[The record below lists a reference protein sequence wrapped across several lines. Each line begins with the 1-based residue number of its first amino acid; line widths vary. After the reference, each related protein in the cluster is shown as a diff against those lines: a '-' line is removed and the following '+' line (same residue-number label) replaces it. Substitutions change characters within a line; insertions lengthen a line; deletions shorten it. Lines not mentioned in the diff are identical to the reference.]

1 MSLPRSTKSERK
13 LSIELVKLYPGR
25 PEAPMGSWVARVM
38 HTNDK
43 ATGFDPSFADCARFV
58 AALIECDRRNRADGI
73 CSMTASVMDGSFP
86 EYGPLRVEHKRKDDG
101 SEWIHVRFYPRT
113 NWMYLRLGEVQD
125 IWRRIWDCEYAAYKN
140 HPRVRDP
147 REKAR
152 AYLREALEPG
162 ANLDDLDRKHL
173 IPAPRRAHGRQSN
186 AA

>member
-86 EYGPLRVEHKRKDDG
+86 EYGSGRIIRKQKDDD
-101 SEWIHVRFYPRT
+101 SEWIHVLFYEHT
-113 NWMYLRLGEVQD
+113 FWLYLRICDVQE
-125 IWRRIWDCEYAAYKN
+125 IWRRIWDCEAKKYSHLK
-140 HPRVRDP
+140 HDP
-147 REKAR
+147 RELAR
-152 AYLREALEPG
+152 TYLRRALEPG
-162 ANLDDLDRKHL
+162 ANLDELDRELL
-173 IPAPRRAHGRQSN
+173 IPQPMRRSHGRQSN